1 VLGAVRFV
9 FEVLDKTRH
18 YDSAAVRWLVDM
30 NFLHYAILM
39 FVACSFVLI
48 GVSML
53 YPPPPPAKIAGL
65 TFATVDQK
73 LDTVNWNAPHLA
85 RETPRER
92 IANLIF
98 TFLLLATVI
107 GLWVYFR

>member
-1 VLGAVRFV
+1 
-9 FEVLDKTRH
+9 VLDKTRH
-18 YDSAAVRWLVDM
+18 YESSALRWLVDI

-39 FVACSFVLI
+39 FVVCAVVLV

-53 YPPPPPAKIAGL
+53 YPPPERKKITGL

-73 LDTVNWNAPHLA
+73 LDTISLETPHLR
-85 RETPRER
+85 RETRTER
-92 IANLIF
+92 RVNLAF
-98 TFLLLATVI
+98 TGLLLITVI